1 MIDDR
6 ALLDVEKLSVRFGG
20 VHAVRD
26 VSFAVDANEAVGIAG
41 PNGAGKSS
49 VINAVTGLVRASS
62 GSVQIGGE
70 AGPVNVSRR
79 SAEAR
84 SRLGLARTFQH
95 GGLLDELTVL
105 DNVLCGA
112 RSEAEGGW
120 VAAALC
126 TPGYRRRRRAAE
138 EAAAATLADVGLAD
152 LPPRRRVRDLAPA
165 DRQLVSL
172 ARALLARPRVLFL
185 DEVSAG
191 TDPATKGRIGELVR
205 NFCARPG
212 CGAVFVEHDL
222 TYLREVADRLIFMAE
237 GQILAV
243 GPPHEVLDH
252 PDVLRAYVGGEPEVI
267 GA

>member
-1 MIDDR
+1 V
-6 ALLDVEKLSVRFGG
+6 LLEVENLSVRFGG
-20 VHAVRD
+20 VHAVQD
-26 VSFAVDANEAVGIAG
+26 VSFAVLGNEAVGIAG

-49 VINAVTGLVRASS
+49 VINAVTALVRASS
-62 GSVQIGGE
+62 GSIRIGGE
-70 AGPVNVSRR
+70 DGGPVDVTRR

-95 GGLLDELTVL
+95 GALLEELTVL

-120 VAAALC
+120 VSAVLC
-126 TPGYRRRRRAAE
+126 TPAYGRRWRAAE
-138 EAAAATLADVGLAD
+138 EAAVATLGDVGLPD
-152 LPPRRRVRDLAPA
+152 LPLRRRVRDLAPA

-172 ARALLARPRVLFL
+172 ARALIAQPRVLFL

-191 TDPATKGRIGELVR
+191 TDPATKSRIGQLVR
-205 NFCARPG
+205 DFCARPG
-212 CGAVFVEHDL
+212 CGVVFVEHDL
-222 TYLREVADRLIFMAE
+222 TYLRQVADRLIFMAE

-243 GPPHEVLDH
+243 GAPNEVLGR
-252 PDVLRAYVGGEPEVI
+252 PDVLRAYIGGEPEVI